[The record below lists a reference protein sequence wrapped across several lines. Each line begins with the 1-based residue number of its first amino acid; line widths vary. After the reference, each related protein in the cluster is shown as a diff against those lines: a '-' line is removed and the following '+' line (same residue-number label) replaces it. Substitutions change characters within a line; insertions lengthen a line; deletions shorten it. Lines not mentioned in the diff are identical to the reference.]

1 MEEQKILDEEG
12 IVVFADNR
20 EFRSNVVKELARKEC
35 KVKPKQLEVGDYILS
50 DRVAVERKSC
60 NDFLSSIFDNNIFGQ
75 LQDLK
80 DSFEKPV
87 LMIEG
92 DGLYGKRDVHPNSIR
107 GAVASIGID
116 LSIPIIWTDSEED
129 TASFLFWIAKREQKE
144 EERSISIRG
153 ERKPL
158 TLKEQQKF
166 LVAGL
171 PNVDTKMSERLLD
184 EFQTPERVFT
194 APVEKLKEVKG
205 IGDKTAKK
213 LRRVLSEEIEKDDR

>member
-1 MEEQKILDEEG
+1 MEKQEILEEEG

-20 EFRSNVVKELARKEC
+20 EFRSNVVKELARKNC

-60 NDFLSSIFDNNIFGQ
+60 NDFLSSVFSNNIFGQ

-87 LMIEG
+87 LIIEG

-116 LSIPIIWTDSEED
+116 LSIPIIWTESEED

-153 ERKPL
+153 ERKPS
-158 TLKEQQKF
+158 TLEDQQLF
-166 LVAGL
+166 LLAGL
-171 PNVDTKMSERLLD
+171 PSVDTKMSKRLLD
-184 EFQTPERVFT
+184 RFGTPENVFT
-194 APVEKLKEVKG
+194 ATEDKLRGVDG
-205 IGDKTAKK
+205 IGKKTAKK
-213 LRRVLSEEIEKDDR
+213 LRKVLSERVEKDG